1 MAADRAARGVTP
13 FRKAGARVPRLWP
26 AGREGGSRSAL
37 RVAVVA
43 TALLAGGGTGVAQ
56 ADNPWAE
63 VPMQVQG
70 RVASQHG
77 KVFHQWP
84 AIRAEA
90 AFTGPLAALAL
101 SDSPARYRVTLDPG
115 APDTSIVVLD
125 RPAAGTLD
133 LAPRGPGPH
142 RLTIETLGETPD
154 APGVLPRL
162 LVPAAE
168 AARPA
173 PASPGRRIEVI
184 GDSDSTGHGILH
196 EGRDC
201 DEATT
206 RVSSDSTAAWPAQVA
221 RALGADLRLHA
232 ATGLGLIRNYGGAAP
247 GRTLPALYP
256 RTLWAGA
263 EAGVGAG
270 PRADAPRAGADPW
283 QPQLIVVAI
292 GSNDFASPLRPGE
305 PWDSPR
311 AVGRD
316 FAPALADFL
325 AELRAD
331 APGAAILLAVWPEY
345 GRPYLR
351 AHRAAL
357 DLRAKA
363 GDHAV
368 ALLALPRMG
377 KTACGWHPSVADHA
391 AIAQRVLDH
400 LAAQP
405 AVFR

>member
-13 FRKAGARVPRLWP
+13 FRTAAARVPRPRP
-26 AGREGGSRSAL
+26 AGWGGGARSPL

-43 TALLAGGGTGVAQ
+43 TALLAWGGTGAAQ
-56 ADNPWAE
+56 ADNDWAE
-63 VPMQVQG
+63 VPTRVQG
-70 RVASQHG
+70 RVAIQNG
-77 KVFHQWP
+77 KIFHQWP

-90 AFTGPLAALAL
+90 EFTGPKAALAL

-115 APDTSIVVLD
+115 APDTSVVVLD
-125 RPAAGTLD
+125 RPPAGTLD

-173 PASPGRRIEVI
+173 PASPRRRIEVI

-196 EGRDC
+196 DGRDC

-206 RVSSDSTAAWPAQVA
+206 RASSDSTAAWPAQVA

-247 GRTLPALYP
+247 DRTLPALYP
-256 RTLWAGA
+256 RTLWAG
-263 EAGVGAG
+263 EG
-270 PRADAPRAGADPW
+270 PRVDTPPTGADPW

-292 GSNDFASPLRPGE
+292 GSNDFASPLQPGE

-316 FAPALADFL
+316 FAPALAEFL
-325 AELRAD
+325 AEVRAG
-331 APGAAILLAVWPEY
+331 APDAAILLAVWPEY